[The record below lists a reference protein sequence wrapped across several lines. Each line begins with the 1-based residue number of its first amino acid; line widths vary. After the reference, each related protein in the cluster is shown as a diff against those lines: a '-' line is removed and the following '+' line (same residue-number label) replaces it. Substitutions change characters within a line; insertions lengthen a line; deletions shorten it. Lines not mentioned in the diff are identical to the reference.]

1 MEEAILFVDANRTWI
16 YLLLGMAAA
25 AYLRQVIRA
34 YRQRRET
41 IFGLERE
48 RTTGRL
54 RGSALML
61 ATVLVLMLA
70 AFLISTFAAPAVPV
84 SIRPT
89 PLPTLSLLPTATLA
103 AEAAGEALPTATPLP
118 AVVVDPA
125 GCQNPLATMSVPA
138 NGDTLSGVVEVEG
151 TANIE
156 NFAFYKLEYVSL
168 VPGAVWRA
176 VWAGTAPVVEDSLGT
191 WDTSLVIPGDYAFR
205 LVVTDSAGNAPLPC
219 TAQIRVQAAP

>member
-1 MEEAILFVDANRTWI
+1 MEDLILFIDANQAWI
-16 YLLLGMAAA
+16 YLLLGVAGA
-25 AYLRQVIRA
+25 AYLRQVIRS
-34 YRQRRET
+34 YRQHRET

-48 RTTGRL
+48 QTTGRM
-54 RGSALML
+54 RGSGALLATVLALML
-61 ATVLVLMLA
+61 ATFLV
-70 AFLISTFAAPAVPV
+70 STFAAPAVPV

-103 AEAAGEALPTATPLP
+103 PEVQGVALPTSTALP

-125 GCQNPLATMSVPA
+125 GCQNPLATMAVPA
-138 NGDTLSGVVEVEG
+138 NGDTLSGIVEVVG

-156 NFAFYKLEYVSL
+156 NFAFYKLEYISL

-176 VWAGTAPVVEDSLGT
+176 VWAGTTPVLEGPLGT

-205 LVVTDSAGNAPLPC
+205 LVVTDAAGNAPQPC
-219 TAQIRVQAAP
+219 TAQVRVQAAP

>member
-1 MEEAILFVDANRTWI
+1 MEEIILFVEANQAWI
-16 YLLLGMAAA
+16 YLLLGVAAA
-25 AYLRQVIRA
+25 AYLRQVIRS
-34 YRQRRET
+34 YQQRRET

-48 RTTGRL
+48 QSTGRL
-54 RGSALML
+54 RGSALLLGAVLALML
-61 ATVLVLMLA
+61 ATCLV
-70 AFLISTFAAPAVPV
+70 STFAAPAVPA

-103 AEAAGEALPTATPLP
+103 LEASGEALATATPLP

-138 NGDTLSGVVEVEG
+138 NGDSLNGIVEVEG

-156 NFAFYKLEYVSL
+156 NFAFYKLEYISL

-176 VWAGTAPVVEDSLGT
+176 VWAGTAPVLEAPLGT
-191 WDTSLVIPGDYAFR
+191 WDTSLVIPGDYGFR
-205 LVVTDSAGNAPLPC
+205 LVVTDAAGNAPLPC
-219 TAQIRVQAAP
+219 TIQVRVQAAP

>member
-1 MEEAILFVDANRTWI
+1 MQEAILFIDANQVWI
-16 YLLLGMAAA
+16 YLLLVVAAA
-25 AYLRQVIRA
+25 AYLRQFVQA

-41 IFGLERE
+41 IYGLERE

-54 RGSALML
+54 RGSAFLLATVAVLML
-61 ATVLVLMLA
+61 ATFVIA
-70 AFLISTFAAPAVPV
+70 TFAAPAVPA

-103 AEAAGEALPTATPLP
+103 LEALDETLPTATPLP

-125 GCQNPLATMSVPA
+125 GCQNALATMSVPA
-138 NGDTLSGVVEVEG
+138 NGDTLNGVIEVAG
-151 TANIE
+151 TANID
-156 NFAFYKLEYVSL
+156 NFAFYKLEYISL

-176 VWAGTAPVVEDSLGT
+176 VWAGTTPVVEGPLGT

-205 LVVTDSAGNAPLPC
+205 LVVTDAAGNAPLPC
-219 TAQIRVQAAP
+219 TVQVRVQAAP